1 MITPGKLRMDAAKL
15 DALLEAFEHTYLRFL
30 DLGAGEAVQR
40 DRGALA
46 FYAIRD
52 LAQKVIQDADELAG
66 HMEVCDAV
74 LAVREAGRKGELK

>member
-1 MITPGKLRMDAAKL
+1 MVTPGKLRMDAAKL

-30 DLGAGEAVQR
+30 DLGGGEPAER

-52 LAQKVIQDADELAG
+52 VAQQVIRDSDELIG

-74 LAVREAGRKGELK
+74 LAVRAASRKEDLK

>member
-1 MITPGKLRMDAAKL
+1 MVTPGKLRMDAAKL

-30 DLGAGEAVQR
+30 DLGEEEADER

-52 LAQKVIQDADELAG
+52 LAQQVIKDSDELIG

-74 LAVREAGRKGELK
+74 LAVRAAGRKEGLK

>member
-1 MITPGKLRMDAAKL
+1 MVTPGKLRMDAAKL

-30 DLGAGEAVQR
+30 DLESGDPVER

-52 LAQKVIQDADELAG
+52 IAQQIIVDSDELIG

-74 LAVREAGRKGELK
+74 LAARESEKRRK